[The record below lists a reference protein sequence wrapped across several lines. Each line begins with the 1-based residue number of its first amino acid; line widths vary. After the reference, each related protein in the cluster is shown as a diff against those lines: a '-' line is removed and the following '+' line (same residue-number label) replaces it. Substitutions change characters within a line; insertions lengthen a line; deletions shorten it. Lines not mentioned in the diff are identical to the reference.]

1 MQGARKSS
9 AAFSPRLMLPWVM
22 WLCLHPTNELG
33 ALALYFVGSLP
44 LLCKDLP
51 WDMVAALRD
60 S

>member
-22 WLCLHPTNELG
+22 WHELG